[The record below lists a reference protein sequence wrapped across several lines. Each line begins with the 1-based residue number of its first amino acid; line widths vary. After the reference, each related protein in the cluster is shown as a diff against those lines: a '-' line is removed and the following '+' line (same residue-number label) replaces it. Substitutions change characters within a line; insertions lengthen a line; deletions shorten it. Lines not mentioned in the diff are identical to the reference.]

1 MYENGWW
8 WHMFGMWLSG
18 ILFIAVLVL
27 LIRWLPG
34 SIRGL
39 ETPKESAK
47 EILKRR
53 YARGD
58 IDKEEYDRKLSD
70 LRR

>member
-1 MYENGWW
+1 MP
-8 WHMFGMWLSG
+8 GMWLSW
-18 ILFIAVLVL
+18 ILFIVVLVL

-34 SIRGL
+34 AIRGL
-39 ETPKESAK
+39 ETPKESAE